1 MGGVAIAGARVL
13 VTGATGGL
21 GTVLARRLARD
32 GARLTVTGRRADAL
46 EALAGEL
53 GARAI
58 VADLAERADVD
69 ALVSAAGEID
79 VLISCAALPG
89 SGRLQTLE
97 AVHVDR
103 ALEVNLRAPVALAH
117 ALLPGMLERRRGALV
132 FICSLAGTAATAGAS
147 TYCASKF
154 GLRGFALALRAELAG
169 SGVGVSHIR
178 PGFIREQGMYARTE
192 IALPRGVGSRTPDQ
206 VTDAVIRAIEHDRG
220 EITVA
225 PPMLGLG
232 ASLATLAPGLA
243 AWASRRSGG
252 ERLSLEFEE
261 RQADQR

>member
-13 VTGATGGL
+13 LTGATGGL

-32 GARLTVTGRRADAL
+32 GAQLTLSGRRA
-46 EALAGEL
+46 EALDVLAVAL
-53 GARAI
+53 GARSI
-58 VADLAERADVD
+58 VADLAERGDVA
-69 ALVSAAGEID
+69 ALATAAGEID
-79 VLISCAALPG
+79 VLIACAALPG

-103 ALEVNLRAPVALAH
+103 ALDVNLRAPVALAH
-117 ALLPGMLERRRGALV
+117 ALLPGMLARRRGALV
-132 FICSLAGTAATAGAS
+132 FIGSLAGTAATAGAS

-178 PGFIREQGMYARTE
+178 PGFIREEGMYARTD
-192 IALPRGVGSRTPDQ
+192 IVLPRGIGSRTPGQ

-225 PPMLGLG
+225 PAVLGLG
-232 ASLATLAPGLA
+232 ASLATLAPELA
-243 AWASRRSGG
+243 AWASRRGGG

-261 RQADQR
+261 RQADRR

>member
-13 VTGATGGL
+13 LTGATGGL
-21 GTVLARRLARD
+21 GTVLAEALTRK
-32 GARLTVTGRRADAL
+32 GAQLSVSGRRA
-46 EALAGEL
+46 EALLALAAEL

-58 VADLAERADVD
+58 VADLAERGDVS
-69 ALVSAAGEID
+69 ALAAAAGETD
-79 VLISCAALPG
+79 VLIACAALPG

-97 AVHVDR
+97 AIHVDR

-132 FICSLAGTAATAGAS
+132 FIGSLAGTAPTAGAS

-154 GLRGFALALRAELAG
+154 GLRGFALALRAELVG

-178 PGFIREQGMYARTE
+178 PGFIREEGMYARTE
-192 IALPRGVGSRTPDQ
+192 IVLPRGIGSRTPHQ
-206 VTDAVIRAIEHDRG
+206 VSGAVIRAIEHDRA

-225 PPMLGLG
+225 PRVLGVG
-232 ASLATLAPGLA
+232 ASLATLAPDFA
-243 AWASRRSGG
+243 AWASRHSGG
-252 ERLSLEFEE
+252 DRLSLEFEE